1 MSAGFHGKD
10 TGLAGAFGGGMDL
23 RLSNRF
29 DIRLIQIDYNPMKL
43 FNGTQHNL
51 RVGIGL
57 VFH

>member
-1 MSAGFHGKD
+1 
-10 TGLAGAFGGGMDL
+10 MDL